1 MIFAGM
7 AVSSVSFGPN
17 ETRNNGGL
25 QALRG
30 QKALLVL
37 QPWHRENARTAP
49 VAVVNLM
56 NYEG

>member
-7 AVSSVSFGPN
+7 AVSPVFFGSN

-25 QALRG
+25 QVFRA
-30 QKALLVL
+30 QKALSVL
-37 QPWHRENARTAP
+37 QPCHREKPHAAP
-49 VAVVNLM
+49 VAVVNSM